1 MSQTVITAAFE
12 QWKAQEAAGGKPV
25 VLDGFVLA
33 NVPGLDPDKPISDTE
48 GMPPTAQIVYRQ
60 DVDKVGVVNNNA
72 VVYSITMGS
81 NVGTF
86 DFNWIGLVNK
96 ASGTVAMI
104 VHAPMQRKLKTE
116 DGQQGN
122 AINRS
127 FLMEYD
133 GAATE
138 TQINTPA
145 QTWQIDFTAR
155 LAGMDEELRLANV
168 DIYGAGAFF
177 GDGYLVTKT
186 GTQYAVSVGSGY
198 VGGIRTTLGSVQN
211 ITVTTKPAK
220 VWLDVTWQGTLT
232 GQWHAITTISVSA
245 TELKDH
251 TDANGF
257 EHYVFAVASIDSSG
271 AITDLRPKGSLAN
284 QLAEDSVLTVNN
296 IKADGKRNVTVPMYG
311 LGLGPVAKTDAYSN
325 IAQFYRVNNVSA
337 NKPPAVTGNVS
348 AGVICAPM
356 DAAPSAGYWAIVGG
370 NMAAY
375 VGFSGAEAGGI
386 TWARIYTEKYL
397 PPMYGLGPVGSSRAL
412 LADLL
417 SPDKGYTG
425 FTWSSA
431 SGDPNAPTFFPQGGT
446 FGIQNQLW
454 RNTDQ
459 YFALQT
465 VWRNGR
471 IGFRT
476 MEANVPGVWNEFFH
490 TGHLPTATQ
499 TGALPLDGGTMT
511 GEIKSTSANAL
522 RLIQGGY
529 GAILRM
535 NANGL
540 YFLQT
545 NKDDPN
551 GNYNANRSLTISN
564 DTGAV
569 TIGTPLTVN
578 HGDFIR
584 KDGINTYTDGGITY
598 HQTNGVSLQGVGDQY
613 VQSYALET
621 VGQRFAMR
629 WRIHSGG
636 LDSWPEFR
644 NDGSLYLAGN
654 WPAITMSSG
663 TTVHPDGNLQGPCW
677 EGDYLSNW
685 LLEKVHPVGAAL
697 PWPTEN
703 APPGWILCNGASF
716 DRNSFPRLGAVF
728 TNGTLPDYRGAFLR
742 GKDNGRGIDP
752 NRNLGDIQWGQAP
765 ASCIKRG
772 DWGNYAGLDRGITAM
787 IGTDNDGYP
796 SVSQETEAQ
805 RETRPVNISVNYIVR
820 AA

>member
-33 NVPGLDPDKPISDTE
+33 NVPGLDPSKPISNTE
-48 GMPPTAQIVYRQ
+48 GMPPVAQIVYRQ

-155 LAGMDEELRLANV
+155 LAGIDEELRLANV

-186 GTQYAVSVGSGY
+186 GTQYAVSAGSGY
-198 VGGIRTTLGSVQN
+198 VGGIRTTLTSAQN
-211 ITVTTKPAK
+211 ITVTTKPVK
-220 VWLDVTWQGTLT
+220 IWLDVTWQGALT
-232 GQWHAITTISVSA
+232 GQWHAITTISVTA

-348 AGVICAPM
+348 AGVVCLPM
-356 DAAPSAGYWAIVGG
+356 DAAPSAGYLAVVGG

-375 VGFSGAEAGGI
+375 VGFSGVEAGGI

-397 PPMYGLGPVGSSRAL
+397 PPMYGLGAAGSGRAL

-417 SPDKGYTG
+417 SPNKGYTG
-425 FTWSSA
+425 YTWSA
-431 SGDPNAPTFFPQGGT
+431 TNGDPDAPTFFPKGGT

-454 RNTDQ
+454 HNADQ

-465 VWRNGR
+465 AWRNGR

-476 MEANVPGVWNEFFH
+476 MEANVPGAWNEFFH
-490 TGHLPTATQ
+490 TGNP
-499 TGALPLDGGTMT
+499 P
-511 GEIKSTSANAL
+511 GE
-522 RLIQGGY
+522 Y
-529 GAILRM
+529 
-535 NANGL
+535 
-540 YFLQT
+540 
-545 NKDDPN
+545 
-551 GNYNANRSLTISN
+551 
-564 DTGAV
+564 
-569 TIGTPLTVN
+569 
-578 HGDFIR
+578 
-584 KDGINTYTDGGITY
+584 
-598 HQTNGVSLQGVGDQY
+598 
-613 VQSYALET
+613 
-621 VGQRFAMR
+621 
-629 WRIHSGG
+629 
-636 LDSWPEFR
+636 
-644 NDGSLYLAGN
+644 
-654 WPAITMSSG
+654 
-663 TTVHPDGNLQGPCW
+663 
-677 EGDYLSNW
+677 
-685 LLEKVHPVGAAL
+685 PVGAPIA
-697 PWPTEN
+697 WPSDTIPSGFSIMQGQTFDKGKYPKL
-703 APPGWILCNGASF
+703 AGAYS
-716 DRNSFPRLGAVF
+716 S
-728 TNGTLPDYRGAFLR
+728 GTLPDMRGWTIK
-742 GKDNGRGIDP
+742 GK
-752 NRNLGDIQWGQAP
+752 P
-765 ASCIKRG
+765 ASGR
-772 DWGNYAGLDRGITAM
+772 AVLSQES
-787 IGTDNDGYP
+787 DGVKSHNHTG
-796 SVSQETEAQ
+796 SVSNTDLGTKATSSFDYGSKASNDSGDHVHPMRDYNSNTSLDGGSSSRHSIDDNHGFANTGIMQGAGNHAHLT
-805 RETRPVNISVNYIVR
+805 NIGPHDHTTYIGSHGHGMTIDAFGNPENTVKNIAFNYIVR
-820 AA
+820 LA